1 MATTGSGSSTRKKAS
16 TTRKDAAGKT
26 SAGKTSAGKDPAKKS
41 GGTRKTA
48 AKKSG
53 GSSQRAEAPRAASR
67 PAQSP
72 ARVAASAAS
81 ELVELTGKRLEGITG
96 IERTD
101 DGWTVQAEVVEVHRI
116 PDTTDVL
123 ALYEITA
130 DERGDLQGYRRVTRY
145 VRGTPGDE

>member
-1 MATTGSGSSTRKKAS
+1 MATTGSGSSPRKKAS
-16 TTRKDAAGKT
+16 TTKKDAAGKT
-26 SAGKTSAGKDPAKKS
+26 SAGKDP
-41 GGTRKTA
+41 